1 MNWKKAVKNSVVT
14 NMENMGIYF
23 EEERKKTRWDSGAAV
38 LHKESAE
45 NKKEESPQKD
55 NEASRLT
62 NSYGTLRYLKKDK
75 KKGESREGFA
85 LEAFE
90 APGTPVHTDKEKH
103 LNRQN
108 MKKIGQANK
117 KTLFSSEVPLRNQAL
132 FFNMTGSKKSTE
144 LLNNMKELLHR
155 RGHQTLKDTFGFLDQ
170 ESELMELESL
180 KSEQRDSLSPE
191 SKQTDR
197 QLLLEERQ
205 DTVEKRID
213 TLNSR
218 LLRKK
223 ARERQLCNELQLMLD
238 QRTREEVLGDQQNLS
253 QKEQESPQKAKNKH
267 NDSPQRH
274 LHSNLEVPGTVA
286 EGEADEAPE
295 ESDSQAEV

>member
-1 MNWKKAVKNSVVT
+1 MT

-38 LHKESAE
+38 LHKESVE
-45 NKKEESPQKD
+45 NKKEENSQKD
-55 NEASRLT
+55 NEAYRVT

-75 KKGESREGFA
+75 EKGESREGFA

-108 MKKIGQANK
+108 MKKIGQGNK
-117 KTLFSSEVPLRNQAL
+117 KTLFSSEVPLRSQAL
-132 FFNMTGSKKSTE
+132 FFNMTGNKKSTE

-170 ESELMELESL
+170 ESELMELEAL
-180 KSEQRDSLSPE
+180 KTEQKDSLSPE
-191 SKQTDR
+191 SKQPDQ
-197 QLLLEERQ
+197 QLLPEERQ
-205 DTVEKRID
+205 DTVGKRID

-223 ARERQLCNELQLMLD
+223 AKERQLCSELQLMLD
-238 QRTREEVLGDQQNLS
+238 QRTREEVLGDQQDLS
-253 QKEQESPQKAKNKH
+253 QKEQAAPQKGKNKHDDSPQK
-267 NDSPQRH
+267 R
-274 LHSNLEVPGTVA
+274 LHSNPEIPGIVS
-286 EGEADEAPE
+286 EGEADEETE
-295 ESDSQAEV
+295 ESGSQSEI

>member
-1 MNWKKAVKNSVVT
+1 
-14 NMENMGIYF
+14 MGIYF
-23 EEERKKTRWDSGAAV
+23 EEQRKKTRWDSGAAV
-38 LHKESAE
+38 LHKESVE
-45 NKKEESPQKD
+45 NKKEENPQKD
-55 NEASRLT
+55 NEAYRLT

-75 KKGESREGFA
+75 EKGESREGFVV
-85 LEAFE
+85 EAFE

-108 MKKIGQANK
+108 MKKIGQGNK
-117 KTLFSSEVPLRNQAL
+117 KTLFSSEVPLRSQAL

-155 RGHQTLKDTFGFLDQ
+155 QGHQTLKDTFGFLDQ
-170 ESELMELESL
+170 DSELMELEAL
-180 KSEQRDSLSPE
+180 KAEQKDSLSPE
-191 SKQTDR
+191 SKQTDQ
-197 QLLLEERQ
+197 QLLPEERQ

-223 ARERQLCNELQLMLD
+223 AKERQLCNELQLMLD
-238 QRTREEVLGDQQNLS
+238 QHTREEVLGDQQNLA
-253 QKEQESPQKAKNKH
+253 QKEQEAPKKGKSRND
-267 NDSPQRH
+267 DSPQRR
-274 LHSNLEVPGTVA
+274 LHSNPEIPGTVS
-286 EGEADEAPE
+286 EGESDEAPE